1 MSLSTALL
9 GNNPLGFDPESAVAI
24 LPPPP
29 AEAAA
34 LSGGESPPTGARL
47 LVVEDDPR
55 SGRLFQ
61 ANLLAAGYRVTLAP
75 TAAAA
80 QAEAAA
86 HAPDLILCDICLPDQ
101 DGISLTRFFRQQ
113 PNLASVPIVL
123 VTSLDDRKVLA
134 RGLEAGAD
142 DFLTKPV
149 NTIELR
155 SRVRSLLRNKLLTD
169 ELQAREQAAL
179 PFASPAS
186 DVRPLA
192 AAANAAAAAS
202 DDSLPTAPFA
212 GCSIL
217 LVDDNEQER
226 RLLEA
231 YLAVFGCRIHTAAD
245 AAGGLASLKQSPPD
259 LVVLDLLLPDAS
271 GFSVIEQ
278 MKASPALAQVPVLV
292 VSGMAEVQDRVR
304 ALELGADDFIVKNF
318 ERLEFEARVRRLLR
332 LKQSID
338 QLNNRCHLALQ
349 QAVTDSL
356 TGLYTHGFLQ
366 ETLGRQLLCARRHGW
381 PLSVVFI
388 DIDRFKQVNDQYGH
402 AVGDDVLRTLA
413 EKIRN
418 TVRRSDIVV
427 RYGGEEFVVL
437 LPHTDQIGAQKV
449 ADQLRQVVEQ
459 MPIESPRLGDRPL
472 MITISVGVASFPG
485 DAEDGAALLA
495 RADEAMYRAKRGGR
509 NQVIVYQNTP
519 TAQPSKARVLIVDD
533 DERNLRLLDAYL
545 SKEGYESIKA
555 CDGREALD
563 IALHEL
569 PDLILLDGMMPRMTG
584 FEVCRLLKQDRSTNL
599 IPIVIVTALTSREDR
614 LQSIEVGADDFL
626 SKPIDKVELLSRM
639 RALLR
644 IKQSTDQ
651 LEDADTV
658 VLTLAR
664 VVESRDPSTGGHV
677 ERVANYAV
685 ALGRAVG
692 LNQSACDGLRRAGFV
707 HDIGKIVVPDSV
719 LLKPGKLT
727 PEERQIMERHVEAG
741 YELLRPMRTFAESLP
756 AVRYHHERLDGSG
769 YPFGLRGSEVPLIAQ
784 IIAMVDV
791 YDALTTDRV
800 YRPALSKADALTL
813 LEQETARGMHDRKLL
828 DTFLKVLNASPV
840 AAPAAV

>member
-1 MSLSTALL
+1 MSLSTTLL
-9 GNNPLGFDPESAVAI
+9 DGNAASVELGSLAAI
-24 LPPPP
+24 LPPL

-34 LSGGESPPTGARL
+34 LPASESAAPGARL

-61 ANLLAAGYRVTLAP
+61 ANLAAAGYRVTLAP

-86 HAPDLILCDICLPDQ
+86 QAPDLILCDICLPDQ
-101 DGISLTRFFRQQ
+101 DGISLTRYFRQQ
-113 PNLASVPIVL
+113 SNLAGVPIVL

-149 NTIELR
+149 NTVELR

-169 ELQAREQAAL
+169 ELHAREQAAL
-179 PFASPAS
+179 PFASSAAPAELP
-186 DVRPLA
+186 DAMPQA
-192 AAANAAAAAS
+192 AVATAETIAPAA
-202 DDSLPTAPFA
+202 TFA
-212 GCSIL
+212 GCTIL

-231 YLAVFGCRIHTAAD
+231 YLAVFGCRIQTAAD
-245 AAGGLASLKQSPPD
+245 AASGLASLKQSPPD

-278 MKASPALAQVPVLV
+278 MKATPALAQVPVLV

-338 QLNNRCHLALQ
+338 QLNNRCHQALQ

-356 TGLYTHGFLQ
+356 TGLFTHGFLQ

-388 DIDRFKQVNDQYGH
+388 DIDRFKQVNDHYGH

-413 EKIRN
+413 GKLRD

-437 LPHTDQIGAQKV
+437 LPHTDAAGAHKV
-449 ADQLRQVVEQ
+449 AEQLRAVVEQ
-459 MPIESPRLGDRPL
+459 MPVESSRLGEQPL
-472 MITISVGVASFPG
+472 MVTISLGVATFPG
-485 DAEDGAALLA
+485 DADDGEALLA

-509 NQVIVYQNTP
+509 NQVVQFRNTP
-519 TAQPSKARVLIVDD
+519 QAQQSKARVLIVDD

-545 SKEGYESIKA
+545 AKEGYESIKA
-555 CDGREALD
+555 CDGPEALE
-563 IALHEL
+563 IAMHEL

-626 SKPIDKVELLSRM
+626 SKPVDKVELLSRM

-644 IKQSTDQ
+644 VKQNTDQ

-685 ALGRAVG
+685 ALGRAMG
-692 LNQSACDGLRRAGFV
+692 LNQVACDGLRRAGYV
-707 HDIGKIVVPDSV
+707 HDIGKIVVPDAI

-727 PEERQIMERHVEAG
+727 PEERTIMERHVEAG
-741 YELLRPMRTFAESLP
+741 YELLKPMRTFAESLP

-769 YPFGLRGSEVPLIAQ
+769 YPLGLRGAEIPLTAQ

-800 YRPALSKADALTL
+800 YRPALSKADALAI
-813 LEQETARGMHDRKLL
+813 LEEETQRGMHDRVLL
-828 DTFLKVLNASPV
+828 DTFLRVLQVSP
-840 AAPAAV
+840 APAPAAL

>member
-1 MSLSTALL
+1 MSSSITLL
-9 GNNPLGFDPESAVAI
+9 GGKPLGFEPGPTATI
-24 LPPPP
+24 LPLPP

-34 LSGGESPPTGARL
+34 LAGGKSAATGAQL

-61 ANLLAAGYRVTLAP
+61 ANLVAAGYRVTLAP

-86 HAPDLILCDICLPDQ
+86 HVPDLILCDICLPDQ

-113 PNLASVPIVL
+113 PNLAGVPIVL

-179 PFASPAS
+179 PFASPPSAAG
-186 DVRPLA
+186 PLA
-192 AAANAAAAAS
+192 AAAVVDETAEDLVPA
-202 DDSLPTAPFA
+202 APFA

-231 YLAVFGCRIHTAAD
+231 YLAVFGCRIQTAAD
-245 AAGGLASLKQSPPD
+245 AAGGLASLKLNPPD

-278 MKASPALAQVPVLV
+278 MKANPALAQVPVLV

-338 QLNNRCHLALQ
+338 QLNNRCHQALQ

-356 TGLYTHGFLQ
+356 TGLFTHGFLQ

-381 PLSVVFI
+381 PLSLVFI

-402 AVGDDVLRTLA
+402 AAGDDVLRTLA

-427 RYGGEEFVVL
+427 RYGGEEFVVV
-437 LPHTDQIGAQKV
+437 LPHTDRPGAQKV
-449 ADQLRQVVEQ
+449 AEQLREVVEQ
-459 MPIESPRLGDRPL
+459 MPIESHRLGDRPL
-472 MITISVGVASFPG
+472 RITISLGVASFPG
-485 DAEDGAALLA
+485 DAEDGPSLLM

-509 NQVIVYQNTP
+509 NQVVIYQNTP
-519 TAQPSKARVLIVDD
+519 IPQQSKARVLIVDD

-545 SKEGYESIKA
+545 AKEGYESIKA

-644 IKQSTDQ
+644 VKQSTDQ

-692 LNQSACDGLRRAGFV
+692 LNQAVCDGLRRAGFV
-707 HDIGKIVVPDSV
+707 HDIGKIVVPDAI

-727 PEERQIMERHVEAG
+727 PEERRIMERHVEAG

-769 YPFGLRGSEVPLIAQ
+769 YPFGLRGAEVPLIAQ
-784 IIAMVDV
+784 IIALVDV

-800 YRPALSKADALTL
+800 YRPALSKAEALAII
-813 LEQETARGMHDRKLL
+813 EDETQRGMHDRALL
-828 DTFLKVLNASPV
+828 DTFLKVLNVEAVVSPG
-840 AAPAAV
+840 AA